1 MFRRLIKPFVLF
13 GLSLPLALAHGLGQA
28 QGQPQGQP
36 ELPLT
41 DLYVGMHRLQTEVA
55 RKPRERAIGM
65 MWRQSMPD
73 NRAMLFV
80 FEGHAVHC
88 FWMRNTSVALS
99 IAFLR
104 DDGSLVNIRD
114 MQPEQDT
121 QHCPEEPVRFAIEVN
136 QGWFDQRNIKPDHKV
151 RGLPLP

>member
-1 MFRRLIKPFVLF
+1 VLRRLTKPFVLF
-13 GLSLPLALAHGLGQA
+13 CLSLSLGLANGVGQA
-28 QGQPQGQP
+28 QSQPQGQP
-36 ELPLT
+36 ELPLV

-55 RKPRERAIGM
+55 REPRERAMGM
-65 MWRQSMPD
+65 MWRQSMPE

-80 FEGHAVHC
+80 FEEHAIHC
-88 FWMRNTSVALS
+88 FWMRNTMVALS

-104 DDGSLVNIRD
+104 DDGSIVNIKD
-114 MQPEQDT
+114 MQPQQDT

-151 RGLPLP
+151 RGLPLQ